1 MTMTIFLL
9 PLAAVVVVYL
19 VDVGLARNPRKD
31 NKDKKDQLMLPLD
44 TSLADLQPRDSE
56 LRSKASS
63 SPR

>member
-31 NKDKKDQLMLPLD
+31 KKDQLRLPLD

>member
-31 NKDKKDQLMLPLD
+31 KKDQLRLPLD
-44 TSLADLQPRDSE
+44 PSLADLQSRDSE
-56 LRSKASS
+56 LRSRASS
-63 SPR
+63 SR